1 MSYDMST
8 PYSPFASLFTTY
20 FRLSREQTDVQ
31 KCDTIRE
38 HLAELLPDVVEETAP
53 FIATMLGV
61 QLTGEEAQRVK
72 YLQPPQVRDRVF
84 RAVCRTFERL
94 AGVQPVVLVFEDL
107 HWADPTSLD
116 LLEQLMPL
124 TERVP
129 LMLVGVF
136 RPWHQEPSWRFHEAA
151 VRDYAHRHTSISLGP
166 LDHEGSR
173 ELVASLLHVE
183 DLPEKVRT
191 LILTKAEGNPF
202 YVEEVIRSLL
212 DSNLVVRENSHWRA
226 TRDIENIAVPDSLA
240 GVINAR
246 LDRLDEQPRRVAQM
260 ASVIGREFQMETLAH
275 ILDTPHGLEDPLGE
289 LQRRE
294 LIREASRMPRRVYLF
309 KHTLT
314 HETAYASLLLS
325 RRRELHR
332 RVAECLEQADSDR
345 VAEIARH
352 YIEAREEARALPYL
366 VEAGDRAAR
375 AYATTEAIGHYA
387 LALEVLE
394 TSKELGLARRAYEGM
409 GGALAFG
416 NDVPRAVE
424 NYHHMYHD
432 AQEYGDLPM
441 QVSALNKLGFVT
453 ALMQG
458 QFPEAEGHLVDAERL
473 ARQCNDLPGL
483 AELHM
488 TYCYLRVPFGEFDQA
503 MDHLGESARIGRDL
517 ALEEPRLFGLTHS
530 ANTLIYMTRFEEAW
544 KTIQEA
550 RNLAEELGN
559 RKWLSDLLA
568 LASPLYHLRNGD
580 LDAAFQS
587 AEEGTQLAAQIGA
600 AEQEAYGSFMQGQI
614 SWLRGDYE
622 RAIACQQ
629 ATLRAGGTA
638 GLPFMQAVALSALG
652 TAYLDISG
660 EYAVRGAEFHAMA
673 MTEAEKPL
681 GAVMGSIIWAELA
694 FCALA
699 MGEMERADEYFQNGL
714 TGSTATKYLARPP
727 LLVGSALLELARGNP
742 GEASELA
749 REAREFAE
757 ERQMRHFY
765 PLLEFADAQLKV
777 ARGDVEDALASFNRM
792 EQLASEMG
800 MRPLVLQARL
810 GETQLLSASGR
821 ASEAETKGG
830 EARAMIDE
838 IAELFQDEDL
848 REQFVKSATG
858 KMAPIEYPPPAGSR

>member
-1 MSYDMST
+1 
-8 PYSPFASLFTTY
+8 
-20 FRLSREQTDVQ
+20 
-31 KCDTIRE
+31 
-38 HLAELLPDVVEETAP
+38 
-53 FIATMLGV
+53 
-61 QLTGEEAQRVK
+61 
-72 YLQPPQVRDRVF
+72 
-84 RAVCRTFERL
+84 
-94 AGVQPVVLVFEDL
+94 
-107 HWADPTSLD
+107 
-116 LLEQLMPL
+116 
-124 TERVP
+124 
-129 LMLVGVF
+129 
-136 RPWHQEPSWRFHEAA
+136 
-151 VRDYAHRHTSISLGP
+151 
-166 LDHEGSR
+166 
-173 ELVASLLHVE
+173 
-183 DLPEKVRT
+183 
-191 LILTKAEGNPF
+191 
-202 YVEEVIRSLL
+202 
-212 DSNLVVRENSHWRA
+212 
-226 TRDIENIAVPDSLA
+226 
-240 GVINAR
+240 
-246 LDRLDEQPRRVAQM
+246 
-260 ASVIGREFQMETLAH
+260 
-275 ILDTPHGLEDPLGE
+275 
-289 LQRRE
+289 
-294 LIREASRMPRRVYLF
+294 MPRRVYLF

-394 TSKELGLARRAYEGM
+394 TSKELGLARLAYEGM

-488 TYCYLRVPFGEFDQA
+488 TSCYLRVPFGEFDQA

>member
-1 MSYDMST
+1 
-8 PYSPFASLFTTY
+8 
-20 FRLSREQTDVQ
+20 
-31 KCDTIRE
+31 
-38 HLAELLPDVVEETAP
+38 
-53 FIATMLGV
+53 
-61 QLTGEEAQRVK
+61 
-72 YLQPPQVRDRVF
+72 
-84 RAVCRTFERL
+84 
-94 AGVQPVVLVFEDL
+94 
-107 HWADPTSLD
+107 
-116 LLEQLMPL
+116 
-124 TERVP
+124 
-129 LMLVGVF
+129 
-136 RPWHQEPSWRFHEAA
+136 
-151 VRDYAHRHTSISLGP
+151 
-166 LDHEGSR
+166 
-173 ELVASLLHVE
+173 
-183 DLPEKVRT
+183 
-191 LILTKAEGNPF
+191 
-202 YVEEVIRSLL
+202 
-212 DSNLVVRENSHWRA
+212 
-226 TRDIENIAVPDSLA
+226 
-240 GVINAR
+240 
-246 LDRLDEQPRRVAQM
+246 
-260 ASVIGREFQMETLAH
+260 
-275 ILDTPHGLEDPLGE
+275 
-289 LQRRE
+289 
-294 LIREASRMPRRVYLF
+294 
-309 KHTLT
+309 
-314 HETAYASLLLS
+314 
-325 RRRELHR
+325 
-332 RVAECLEQADSDR
+332 
-345 VAEIARH
+345 
-352 YIEAREEARALPYL
+352 
-366 VEAGDRAAR
+366 
-375 AYATTEAIGHYA
+375 
-387 LALEVLE
+387 
-394 TSKELGLARRAYEGM
+394 
-409 GGALAFG
+409 
-416 NDVPRAVE
+416 
-424 NYHHMYHD
+424 
-432 AQEYGDLPM
+432 
-441 QVSALNKLGFVT
+441 
-453 ALMQG
+453 
-458 QFPEAEGHLVDAERL
+458 
-473 ARQCNDLPGL
+473 
-483 AELHM
+483 
-488 TYCYLRVPFGEFDQA
+488 
-503 MDHLGESARIGRDL
+503 
-517 ALEEPRLFGLTHS
+517 
-530 ANTLIYMTRFEEAW
+530 MTRFEEAW

-699 MGEMERADEYFQNGL
+699 MGEMERAGEYFQNGL

-858 KMAPIEYPPPAGSR
+858 KMAPIE